1 MALVQAAREQLAPTG
16 ILRAGINLSNFL
28 LVTGKD
34 SQGQYQGVSPGVAH
48 ALAQALNVP
57 LQLIPYPGPG
67 VLADAI
73 VDNVWDIAN
82 IACEKERAKTIHFSP
97 AYCEIQATY
106 LVPPGSPIRSLEEV
120 DRPGVRIVTKARG
133 AYDLWLTENIRNA
146 TILRAPSIEESFQMF
161 CDGKYEVLSGLRPR
175 LLSDKERLPG
185 SSILAGCFTVIKQA
199 IGCRKNLPEAAEFLE
214 KFVLEARTSGGLVE
228 RLIAEHGVE
237 GRLAVGI

>member
-1 MALVQAAREQLAPTG
+1 MGSHLGATMALVQAAREQLAPAG

-97 AYCEIQATY
+97 AYC
-106 LVPPGSPIRSLEEV
+106 
-120 DRPGVRIVTKARG
+120 
-133 AYDLWLTENIRNA
+133 ENIRNA

-237 GRLAVGI
+237 GRLAVGT

>member
-1 MALVQAAREQLAPTG
+1 
-16 ILRAGINLSNFL
+16 
-28 LVTGKD
+28 
-34 SQGQYQGVSPGVAH
+34 VSPGVAH

-106 LVPPGSPIRSLEEV
+106 LLPPGSPIRSLEEV

-175 LLSDKERLPG
+175 LLSDKYQECDDVDIDDMFFPGRDFQAPLYSLDVSLSSNRPLAAGKIYLRLL
-185 SSILAGCFTVIKQA
+185 SSWKSLYWRQ
-199 IGCRKNLPEAAEFLE
+199 
-214 KFVLEARTSGGLVE
+214 GLVVDWW
-228 RLIAEHGVE
+228 RD
-237 GRLAVGI
+237 